1 MTRSCKTLRVI
12 FDGSIYTV
20 IVIFVLILIFIF
32 IFIFVLVL
40 NSYICTYTFIWL
52 YCLIYIP
59 DITISVP
66 AFSYISAV
74 SGEIP
79 ESVITILMSSS
90 DA

>member
-20 IVIFVLILIFIF
+20 IVIFVLILILIF
-32 IFIFVLVL
+32 IFVL

>member
-32 IFIFVLVL
+32 IFIFVL

>member
-20 IVIFVLILIFIF
+20 IVIFVLILILIV
-32 IFIFVLVL
+32 IFVLVL

>member
-1 MTRSCKTLRVI
+1 MTRSRKTLRVI

-20 IVIFVLILIFIF
+20 IVIFVLILIV
-32 IFIFVLVL
+32 IFVLVL
-40 NSYICTYTFIWL
+40 NRYICTYTFIWL

>member
-1 MTRSCKTLRVI
+1 MTRSCKTLRFI

-32 IFIFVLVL
+32 IFVL

>member
-20 IVIFVLILIFIF
+20 IVIFVLILILIL
-32 IFIFVLVL
+32 IVIFVLVL

>member
-1 MTRSCKTLRVI
+1 MTRSRKTLRVI

-20 IVIFVLILIFIF
+20 IVIFVLILILIF
-32 IFIFVLVL
+32 IFVL

>member
-1 MTRSCKTLRVI
+1 MTRSVKRCVSFLME
-12 FDGSIYTV
+12 SIYTV
-20 IVIFVLILIFIF
+20 IVIFVLILIFIV
-32 IFIFVLVL
+32 IFVLIL
-40 NSYICTYTFIWL
+40 LYGYIVSF
-52 YCLIYIP
+52 YIP

-90 DA
+90 EA